1 MCREQLVKL
10 RPHVKELQAE
20 GAAVLALTMD
30 TPEQASK
37 LAQDLSLA
45 FPVLS
50 DPNMGIVREY
60 GMYGKQMRMPEM
72 GYTVIDK
79 QGRIRTEEV
88 DRQFGEN
95 VNDIL
100 RALRAAKTAT

>member
-10 RPHVKELQAE
+10 RPRVKELQAE
-20 GAAVLALTMD
+20 GAAVLALSMD

-37 LAQDLSLA
+37 LAQALSLA

-50 DPNMGIVREY
+50 DPSMGIVREY
-60 GMYGKQMRMPEM
+60 GMYSKQMRMPEM

-100 RALRAAKTAT
+100 RALRAVKSEI

>member
-10 RPHVKELQAE
+10 RPHVKELEAE
-20 GAAVLALTMD
+20 DAAVLAMSMD
-30 TPEQASK
+30 TPEEASK

-45 FPVLS
+45 FPVLA

-60 GMYGKQMRMPEM
+60 GMYGKQMGMPEM
-72 GYTVIDK
+72 GYAVIDK
-79 QGRIRTEEV
+79 QGRIHTEEV

-95 VNDIL
+95 VNAIL
-100 RALRAAKTAT
+100 RARRRAKSAT

>member
-10 RPHVKELQAE
+10 RRHVKELQAA
-20 GAAVLALTMD
+20 GAAVLALSMD

-60 GMYGKQMRMPEM
+60 GMYSKQMRMPEM

-79 QGRIRTEEV
+79 QGRIRTKEI

-95 VNDIL
+95 IKDMLEAV
-100 RALRAAKTAT
+100 RKAKISL

>member
-10 RPHVKELQAE
+10 RPRVKELQAE
-20 GAAVLALTMD
+20 GAAVLALSMD

-100 RALRAAKTAT
+100 RALRAAKSKT

>member
-10 RPHVKELQAE
+10 RPRVKELEAQD
-20 GAAVLALTMD
+20 AAVLAMSMD

-37 LAQDLSLA
+37 LAVDLNLA

-50 DPNMGIVREY
+50 DPSMGIVREY
-60 GMYGKQMRMPEM
+60 GMYGKQMGMPEM

-79 QGRIRTEEV
+79 QGRIHTEEV

-95 VNDIL
+95 VNAIL
-100 RALRAAKTAT
+100 RALRSAKNAK

>member
-10 RPHVKELQAE
+10 RPHVKELEAE
-20 GAAVLALTMD
+20 GAAVLAMSLD

-37 LAQDLSLA
+37 LALDLNLA

-50 DPNMGIVREY
+50 DPKMGIVGEY
-60 GMYGKQMRMPEM
+60 GMYSKQMQMPEM
-72 GYTVIDK
+72 GYTVIDR
-79 QGRIRTEEV
+79 QGQIRTEEV

-100 RALRAAKTAT
+100 RALRAVKSEI

>member
-10 RPHVKELQAE
+10 RPRVKELEAG
-20 GAAVLALTMD
+20 GAAVLAISMD
-30 TPEQASK
+30 TQEQASK
-37 LAQDLSLA
+37 LALDLNLA

-60 GMYGKQMRMPEM
+60 GMYGKQMGMPEM

-79 QGRIRTEEV
+79 QGRIRTEEI
-88 DRQFGEN
+88 DRQFGQN
-95 VNDIL
+95 VNAIL
-100 RALRAAKTAT
+100 RALRSAKSAT

>member
-10 RPHVKELQAE
+10 RPHVKEFQAE
-20 GAAVLALTMD
+20 GAAVLAMSMD
-30 TPEQASK
+30 TPEEASK
-37 LAQDLSLA
+37 LAQELNLD

-79 QGRIRTEEV
+79 EGRIRTEEV

-95 VNDIL
+95 VNAIL
-100 RALRAAKTAT
+100 RALRRAKSTI

>member
-10 RPHVKELQAE
+10 RPHVKGLQAE
-20 GAAVLALTMD
+20 GAEVLAMSMD
-30 TPEQASK
+30 TPEDASK
-37 LAQDLSLA
+37 LAQDLNLA
-45 FPVLS
+45 FPVLA

-60 GMYGKQMRMPEM
+60 GMYGKQMGMPEM

-79 QGRIRTEEV
+79 QGLIRTEEV

-95 VNDIL
+95 VNAIL
-100 RALRAAKTAT
+100 RAVRRAKRAT

>member
-10 RPHVKELQAE
+10 RPHIKGLQAE
-20 GAAVLALTMD
+20 GAKVLAMGMD
-30 TPEQASK
+30 TPEEASK
-37 LAQDLSLA
+37 LAQGLNLA

-60 GMYGKQMRMPEM
+60 GMYGKQMGMPEM
-72 GYTVIDK
+72 GYAVIDK
-79 QGRIRTEEV
+79 QGLIRTEEV

-95 VNDIL
+95 VNGIL
-100 RALRAAKTAT
+100 RAVRRAKGAT

>member
-1 MCREQLVKL
+1 MCRAQLVKL
-10 RPHVKELQAE
+10 RPRVKELEAQD
-20 GAAVLALTMD
+20 AAVLAISMD

-37 LAQDLSLA
+37 LALDLNLA

-79 QGRIRTEEV
+79 QGRIRTEKV

-95 VNDIL
+95 ADAIV
-100 RALRAAKTAT
+100 RALQKAKKQS

>member
-10 RPHVKELQAE
+10 RPHVKEMEAE
-20 GAAVLALTMD
+20 GAAVLAMSVD

-37 LAQDLSLA
+37 LAEDLNLA

-50 DPNMGIVREY
+50 DPNVGIVREY
-60 GMYGKQMRMPEM
+60 GMYSKLMGMPEM
-72 GYTVIDK
+72 GYAVIDK

-88 DRQFGEN
+88 DHQIGEKA
-95 VNDIL
+95 NDIL
-100 RALRAAKTAT
+100 RALRSAKSAT

>member
-10 RPHVKELQAE
+10 RPRVKKLERE
-20 GAAVLALTMD
+20 GATVLAMSMD
-30 TPEQASK
+30 TPEEASR
-37 LAQDLSLA
+37 LARDLNLA

-72 GYTVIDK
+72 GYAVIDK
-79 QGRIRTEEV
+79 AGRIRYQET
-88 DRQFGEN
+88 DRRFGEN
-95 VNDIL
+95 SAAIL
-100 RALRAAKTAT
+100 QALRAAKREA

>member
-20 GAAVLALTMD
+20 GAAVLAMSMD
-30 TPEQASK
+30 TPEEALK
-37 LAQDLSLA
+37 LAQDLTLS

-60 GMYGKQMRMPEM
+60 GMEGKAMRMPEM
-72 GYTVIDK
+72 GYVVIDK
-79 QGRIRTEEV
+79 QGHIRTEEV

-95 VNDIL
+95 VNEML
-100 RALRAAKTAT
+100 RALRRAKSAT

>member
-10 RPHVKELQAE
+10 RPHVKELLAE
-20 GAAVLALTMD
+20 NAAVLAMSMD
-30 TPEQASK
+30 TPEEASK
-37 LAQDLSLA
+37 LARDLSLA
-45 FPVLS
+45 FPVLA
-50 DPNMGIVREY
+50 DPNMGIFREY

-72 GYTVIDK
+72 GYAVIDK

-100 RALRAAKTAT
+100 RALRSANSAT

>member
-10 RPHVKELQAE
+10 RPRVKELEAE
-20 GAAVLALTMD
+20 GAAVLAMSMD
-30 TPEQASK
+30 TPEEASK
-37 LAQDLSLA
+37 LVQDLNLA

-60 GMYGKQMRMPEM
+60 GMYEKQMRMSEM

-95 VNDIL
+95 VNAIL
-100 RALRAAKTAT
+100 RAVRRAKIAT

>member
-1 MCREQLVKL
+1 
-10 RPHVKELQAE
+10 VKELQAE

>member
-10 RPHVKELQAE
+10 RPRVKEIEAE
-20 GAAVLALTMD
+20 GAAVLALSMD
-30 TPEQASK
+30 TPEEASK
-37 LAQDLSLA
+37 LALDLNLA
-45 FPVLS
+45 FPILS

-60 GMYGKQMRMPEM
+60 GMYGKQMGMPEM

-95 VNDIL
+95 ADAIV
-100 RALRAAKTAT
+100 RALQKAKKQA